1 MLHTSTTGGSR
12 RMNVTPESDPSK
24 PAPARLNLPEAVE
37 LLVAH
42 LKCTEEHA
50 RDLVERAV
58 YGGSLRDVTSFDP
71 LGAELA
77 RRGYLLVRRG
87 DGAARYF
94 KPGDDTK
101 QFWSDLKGVEEANT
115 PWIAQTQIDHLLSRY
130 DDKLDL
136 EG

>member
-1 MLHTSTTGGSR
+1 MAAGAAH
-12 RMNVTPESDPSK
+12 
-24 PAPARLNLPEAVE
+24 AVGYE
-37 LLVAH
+37 P
-42 LKCTEEHA
+42 
-50 RDLVERAV
+50 DN
-58 YGGSLRDVTSFDP
+58 G
-71 LGAELA
+71 

-94 KPGDDTK
+94 KPGDDAK

>member
-1 MLHTSTTGGSR
+1 M
-12 RMNVTPESDPSK
+12 
-24 PAPARLNLPEAVE
+24 
-37 LLVAH
+37 
-42 LKCTEEHA
+42 
-50 RDLVERAV
+50 
-58 YGGSLRDVTSFDP
+58 
-71 LGAELA
+71 
-77 RRGYLLVRRG
+77 VRRG

-94 KPGDDTK
+94 KPGDDAK